1 MFLTNYSI
9 SNNHSD
15 SLTINEVNNVV
26 NYIDSIQP
34 PSRDVQISS
43 VRDISDIIRKT
54 EKKKATGIDVGE
66 KFNNIINKHNK
77 CLSSIPIPKIYKPPP
92 DPMSYRPISLLSSVN
107 TILEK
112 IMQEWLVN
120 FIDES
125 NTLPA
130 QQIGFRIKHNICQ
143 TLLKI
148 RILVKNSCRHS
159 ISTGMVLLDI
169 KAAFDSVWH
178 DGFIY
183 KLNIF
188 VFPLPIIKMI
198 RSFLHERSFKVYL
211 GKKSIEE
218 VHIVLKGHVYPRFFT
233 IY

>member
-1 MFLTNYSI
+1 M
-9 SNNHSD
+9 
-15 SLTINEVNNVV
+15 
-26 NYIDSIQP
+26 
-34 PSRDVQISS
+34 
-43 VRDISDIIRKT
+43 
-54 EKKKATGIDVGE
+54 
-66 KFNNIINKHNK
+66 
-77 CLSSIPIPKIYKPPP
+77 SSIPIPKIYKPPP
-92 DPMSYRPISLLSSVN
+92 DLMLYRPISLLSSVN

-112 IMQEWLVN
+112 IMQERLAN
-120 FIDES
+120 FIVES

-143 TLLKI
+143 TLLEI
-148 RILVKNSCRHS
+148 RILVKNSCGHS
-159 ISTGMVLLDI
+159 ISTWMVLLDI

-198 RSFLHERSFKVYL
+198 EFFTRTIVQSLHWK
-211 GKKSIEE
+211 KKSIE